1 MSEPLG
7 RSRDLTRKSGAEVP
21 LFRTIS
27 ADDWRRSIARA
38 RAEGNDVSNAIKAL
52 VEARQKAKFG
62 EDLVRAAEAFADDL
76 GGPGVVAIPLRV
88 AIKEYAAGKG
98 SADVLMERAHEYAS
112 AVELVPGKGQGL
124 AVRRSQGRGVR

>member
-7 RSRDLTRKSGAEVP
+7 RSRDLTGKSEAEAP

-38 RAEGNDVSNAIKAL
+38 KAEGNDVSNTIKAL

-76 GGPGVVAIPLRV
+76 GGPGMVAIPLRV

-112 AVELVPGKGQGL
+112 AVKLVPENGQGL
-124 AVRRSQGRGVR
+124 AIRRSQGRSAR

>member
-7 RSRDLTRKSGAEVP
+7 HSRDLAGESGAEAS

-38 RAEGNDVSNAIKAL
+38 RAEGNEVSRAIKAL
-52 VEARQKAKFG
+52 IEARQKAKFG
-62 EDLVRAAEAFADDL
+62 EELVRAAEAFADDL

-98 SADVLMERAHEYAS
+98 SADALMERAHEYAS
-112 AVELVPGKGQGL
+112 AVERVPGTGRTL
-124 AVRRSQGRGVR
+124 AVRRSQGRGAR

>member
-7 RSRDLTRKSGAEVP
+7 RSRDLTGKSGAETP

-38 RAEGNDVSNAIKAL
+38 RAEGNDVSKAIKAL

-76 GGPGVVAIPLRV
+76 GGPGIVAIPLRV

-112 AVELVPGKGQGL
+112 AVERVPGKAQGL
-124 AVRRSQGRGVR
+124 GARRSQGRGVR

>member
-7 RSRDLTRKSGAEVP
+7 RSRDLTRKSEAEAP

-38 RAEGNDVSNAIKAL
+38 KAEENDVSNAIKAL

-62 EDLVRAAEAFADDL
+62 EDLVSAAEAFADDL

-112 AVELVPGKGQGL
+112 AVQRVPGKSQGL
-124 AVRRSQGRGVR
+124 AVRRSQGRGAR

>member
-1 MSEPLG
+1 LG
-7 RSRDLTRKSGAEVP
+7 RSRDLTGKSGAETP

-38 RAEGNDVSNAIKAL
+38 LAEGNDVSNAIKAL

-98 SADVLMERAHEYAS
+98 NADVLMERAHEYAS
-112 AVELVPGKGQGL
+112 AVERVPAKVQGL
-124 AVRRSQGRGVR
+124 AARRSQGRGAR

>member
-7 RSRDLTRKSGAEVP
+7 RSRDLTRKSEAEAP

-38 RAEGNDVSNAIKAL
+38 KAEENDVSNAIKAL

-62 EDLVRAAEAFADDL
+62 EDLVRAVEAFADDL

-112 AVELVPGKGQGL
+112 AVERVPGKGQGL
-124 AVRRSQGRGVR
+124 AVRHSQGRDAR

>member
-7 RSRDLTRKSGAEVP
+7 RSRDLTRKSEAEAP

-38 RAEGNDVSNAIKAL
+38 RTEGNDVSNAIKAL

-62 EDLVRAAEAFADDL
+62 ENLVRAVEAFADDL

-112 AVELVPGKGQGL
+112 AVKRVPGIGQGL
-124 AVRRSQGRGVR
+124 AVQRSQGRGAR

>member
-7 RSRDLTRKSGAEVP
+7 RSRDLTGKSGAEAS

-38 RAEGNDVSNAIKAL
+38 RAAGNDVSKAIKAL

-76 GGPGVVAIPLRV
+76 GGPGIVAIPLRV

-112 AVELVPGKGQGL
+112 AVARMPGKAQGL
-124 AVRRSQGRGVR
+124 AARRSQGRGVR